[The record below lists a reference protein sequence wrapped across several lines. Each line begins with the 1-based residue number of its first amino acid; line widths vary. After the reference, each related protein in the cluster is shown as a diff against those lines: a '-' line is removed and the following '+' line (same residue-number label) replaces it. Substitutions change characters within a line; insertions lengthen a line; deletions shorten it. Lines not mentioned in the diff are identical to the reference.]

1 MAKAVLRKTR
11 ESRVRSGHPWVFA
24 SDIERIEGN
33 FEPGDVVDVVSSH
46 NTYLGRAFYNPK
58 SQISLRMLT
67 THDEPVDEAFFRRR
81 VQEAWDYRNQ
91 FCDPA
96 SCRLI
101 FSESDFLP
109 GLIVD
114 KFGDYLV
121 VQSLCLGIEK
131 WKQSIVRD
139 LAEIVHPKGIWERSD
154 VPVRRLEGLEQTTG
168 LLYGEVPDSIDMV
181 ENGLRFVVDVKNGQK
196 TGFFLDQ
203 KENRAAIAPLCK
215 GARVLDCFC
224 HNGSF
229 SLHAAKYGAK
239 SVLGVDISEEAL
251 EVARLNAENN
261 GLSDVVTFEAHN
273 CFDHLRELT
282 DAHEQFD
289 VVILDPP
296 AFTKTRAAVESA
308 LRGYKEINLRGMK
321 LVRKG
326 GFLVTCS
333 CSQHVSPEQFRDMI
347 NQAARD
353 SKTKLRLVE
362 NRTQGHDHPIL
373 PASPETQ
380 YLKCMI
386 LQVL

>member
-24 SDIERIEGN
+24 SDIERVEGN
-33 FEPGDVVDVVSSH
+33 FEPGDVVDVASSH

-139 LAEIVHPKGIWERSD
+139 LAEIVRPKGIWERSD

-251 EVARLNAENN
+251 EVARLNAETN

-333 CSQHVSPEQFRDMI
+333 CSQHVSPEQFKEMI

>member
-114 KFGDYLV
+114 KFGEYLV

-139 LAEIVHPKGIWERSD
+139 LAEIVHPKGVWERSD

-229 SLHAAKYGAK
+229 SLHAAKYGAR

-308 LRGYKEINLRGMK
+308 LRGYKEINLRGLK
-321 LVRKG
+321 LVREG

>member
-24 SDIERIEGN
+24 SDIERVEGN

-67 THDEPVDEAFFRRR
+67 THDETVDEAFFRRR

-114 KFGDYLV
+114 KFGEYLV

-229 SLHAAKYGAK
+229 SLLAA
-239 SVLGVDISEEAL
+239 
-251 EVARLNAENN
+251 
-261 GLSDVVTFEAHN
+261 
-273 CFDHLRELT
+273 
-282 DAHEQFD
+282 
-289 VVILDPP
+289 
-296 AFTKTRAAVESA
+296 
-308 LRGYKEINLRGMK
+308 
-321 LVRKG
+321 
-326 GFLVTCS
+326 
-333 CSQHVSPEQFRDMI
+333 
-347 NQAARD
+347 
-353 SKTKLRLVE
+353 
-362 NRTQGHDHPIL
+362 
-373 PASPETQ
+373 
-380 YLKCMI
+380 
-386 LQVL
+386 

>member
-11 ESRVRSGHPWVFA
+11 KSRVRSGHPWVFA
-24 SDIERIEGN
+24 SDIERVEGS

-67 THDEPVDEAFFRRR
+67 THDETVDEAFFRRR

-114 KFGDYLV
+114 KFGEYLV

-261 GLSDVVTFEAHN
+261 GLSYVVTFEAHN

>member
-24 SDIERIEGN
+24 SDIERVEGS

-81 VQEAWDYRNQ
+81 VQEAWDYRKL

-139 LAEIVHPKGIWERSD
+139 LAEIVHPKGVWERSD

-229 SLHAAKYGAK
+229 SLHAAKYGAR

-282 DAHEQFD
+282 DAREQFD

>member
-114 KFGDYLV
+114 KFGEYLV

-139 LAEIVHPKGIWERSD
+139 LAEIVHPKGVWERSD

-229 SLHAAKYGAK
+229 SLHAAKYGAR

>member
-24 SDIERIEGN
+24 SDIERVEGS

-229 SLHAAKYGAK
+229 SLHAAKYGAR

>member
-24 SDIERIEGN
+24 SDIERVEGS

>member
-1 MAKAVLRKTR
+1 M
-11 ESRVRSGHPWVFA
+11 
-24 SDIERIEGN
+24 
-33 FEPGDVVDVVSSH
+33 VDVVSSH

-67 THDEPVDEAFFRRR
+67 THDETVDEAFFRRR

-114 KFGDYLV
+114 KFGEYLV

>member
-24 SDIERIEGN
+24 SDIERVEGS

-81 VQEAWDYRNQ
+81 VQEAWDYRKL

-114 KFGDYLV
+114 KFGEYLV

-139 LAEIVHPKGIWERSD
+139 LAEIVHPKGVWERSD